1 MGRLPEPLTLFSIAC
16 VFVSLFVFQFPNKT
30 VALVAS
36 DILHLLINYVDDLQ
50 KFPLDTPKKIVEVN
64 LGVHFYLCIKVCK
77 LFLELFKSILFKLQ
91 NNTISFCFQFFLNS
105 CFRSS

>member
-64 LGVHFYLCIKVCK
+64 WHVHFNNEVCK
-77 LFLELFKSILFKLQ
+77 LFLELLKSILFE
-91 NNTISFCFQFFLNS
+91 
-105 CFRSS
+105 